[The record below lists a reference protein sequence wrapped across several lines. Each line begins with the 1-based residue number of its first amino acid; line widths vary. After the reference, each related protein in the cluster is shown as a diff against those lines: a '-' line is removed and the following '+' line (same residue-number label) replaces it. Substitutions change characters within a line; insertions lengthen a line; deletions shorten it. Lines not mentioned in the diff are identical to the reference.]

1 MNMTQKVENIRTRH
15 WWDLWIAL
23 TIIATVT
30 MVAARLWT
38 TEWASDLYIL
48 VFLSFFAGLTGVA
61 LGSSRFSAWVSGII
75 SAVYGLFIT
84 GWLFGLTVDMELPWR
99 ERIFYF
105 LGWRLRYT
113 FEQFI
118 TNRPITDPILFLTVL
133 ALLIWVI
140 GTLSTFLI
148 IRKGVVWPA
157 LLPLGITLLV
167 ISHFDQN
174 LIRNTRFLM
183 TFIFFTLLV
192 LGRMT
197 FLRLQKQWLK
207 EGIGTPSDTHS
218 DLSKTL
224 ILLAFLL
231 LIIAWAVPITPSQVT
246 GYSRFWD
253 GVTQTWD
260 QFWDQVPD
268 LITITRN
275 PTRTTAGIFGDTLE
289 LGNGSPSSEDIVFTV
304 KPEAHGLPDYRNY
317 WRARVYDTYEDDDWY
332 TNPGLDEAFLF
343 PENFN
348 INHPNPDLGQVERY
362 AITSD
367 TNRMINLY
375 APGQPVGVDRPVT
388 ALTQPISE
396 TEQDLVALIADPAI
410 AAEDTYQVESRVYLP
425 SIIELRNT
433 NQAYPEWLNRYL
445 QLPED
450 FSEEIANLALEI
462 TKIYNNPYD
471 KAAAITRYLRQNIE
485 YSRTIPNRPNRV
497 DPIEWFLFDIKT
509 GFCNYYATAQVLM
522 LRSIG
527 IPSRIGVG
535 YAQGEFDPETQS
547 YIVRRLD
554 SHAWPEVYFVDVG
567 WVIFEPTTDQPTL
580 NLPFG
585 EQEINEEG
593 LPLLPENPIE
603 DRLPEPGGI
612 PTEPVEDAGLDEAET
627 ERSILNIQP
636 KTIVWIILSLFGL
649 GLATWLFIR
658 YRPSYIKFEID
669 PLPVILER
677 ALLKRNMKVPEWL
690 KRWRYLSQMS
700 IPEKAY
706 RQMGWSIRILGQPL
720 YPAETPKERA
730 QRLTKLMPELEL
742 SIQDIINE
750 YNLDQFSNHI
760 INEERAKRAAQ
771 KVRNLAVKTR
781 LQKLFS
787 FPKTLKQN

>member
-1 MNMTQKVENIRTRH
+1 MTQKVEYLAKRR

-23 TIIATVT
+23 TIIAAVI

-38 TEWASDLYIL
+38 TEWAPDLYIL

-61 LGSSRFSAWVSGII
+61 LGSSRFSAWVAGII

-118 TNRPITDPILFLTVL
+118 TNKPITDPILFLTVL
-133 ALLIWVI
+133 AALIWII

-148 IRKGVVWPA
+148 IRKGVIWPA
-157 LLPLGITLLV
+157 LLPLGVTLLV
-167 ISHFDQN
+167 IGHFDQN

-197 FLRLQKQWLK
+197 FLRLQKQWLM

-224 ILLAFLL
+224 IILAFVL
-231 LIIAWAVPITPSQVT
+231 LIIAWAVPVTPSQVT
-246 GYSRFWD
+246 GYSRFWE

-275 PTRTTAGIFGDTLE
+275 PTRSTAGIFGDTLE

-304 KPEAHGLPDYRNY
+304 KLETGGLPDYRNY
-317 WRARVYDTYEDDDWY
+317 WRARVYDTYEDDDWS
-332 TNPGLDEAFLF
+332 TNPGLVENYLF

-348 INHPNPDLGQVERY
+348 INYPTPDLGQIQRY
-362 AITSD
+362 TFTSD

-375 APGQPVGVDRPVT
+375 APGQPVWASRPVN
-388 ALTQPISE
+388 ALTQPISDSD
-396 TEQDLVALIADPAI
+396 QDLVALIADPAI
-410 AAEDTYQVESRVYLP
+410 AAEDTYQVEARVHIP
-425 SIIELRNT
+425 TINELRNAS
-433 NQAYPEWLNRYL
+433 QDFPEWLNRYL

-450 FSEEIANLALEI
+450 FSEDVAALAVDI
-462 TKIYNNPYD
+462 TDIYNNPYD
-471 KAAAITRYLRQNIE
+471 KAAAVTRYLRQNIE
-485 YSRTIPNRPNRV
+485 YSRTIPDRPNRV
-497 DPIEWFLFDIKT
+497 DPMEWFLFDTRT

-522 LRSIG
+522 LRSLG
-527 IPSRIGVG
+527 IPARIGVG
-535 YAQGEFDPETQS
+535 YAQGEFDSEIDS
-547 YIVRRLD
+547 YVVRRLD
-554 SHAWPEVYFVDVG
+554 SHAWPEVYFMDIG
-567 WVIFEPTTDQPTL
+567 WVIFEPTTDQPAVS
-580 NLPFG
+580 LPLG
-585 EQEINEEG
+585 EEEINEEG
-593 LPLLPENPIE
+593 LPILPENPIE

-612 PTEPVEDAGLDEAET
+612 PTEAVDDAGADEMDG
-627 ERSILNIQP
+627 ERGLINIQP
-636 KTIVWIILSLFGL
+636 RVIVWIILSLFVLGL
-649 GLATWLFIR
+649 GLWMLIR
-658 YRPSYIKFEID
+658 YRPSHIKLKLD

-677 ALLKRNMKVPEWL
+677 ALLKRNMSVPLWL
-690 KRWRYLSQMS
+690 QRWRYRSLMS
-700 IPEKAY
+700 APERAY
-706 RQMGWSIRILGQPL
+706 RQLGWSIRIMGQPL
-720 YPAETPKERA
+720 DPAETPRERA
-730 QRLTKLMPELEL
+730 QRLKDLLPGMEVPVQE
-742 SIQDIINE
+742 IINE
-750 YNLDQFSNHI
+750 YHLDQFSHHI

-771 KVRNLAVKTR
+771 KVRNLAIKTR
-781 LQKLFS
+781 LQQLFT
-787 FPKTLKQN
+787 FPKKA